1 MADAARAKNRLSD
14 IELKKGKD
22 INKYFKFKRVL
33 ALLCTITL
41 VLCLC
46 TVFASA
52 AEAERE
58 EELRSTSYVVAD
70 NTFIYANQG
79 GSGATTSVSKRAIVS
94 SSTSSG
100 TWASNL
106 TSSSGNHWPDA
117 SRKGVSGYMWDRKI
131 CPKQHCY
138 KVFNVSSYLYNSAS
152 TSSGYKYNFS
162 FPIGT
167 IMYSIKVDNQ
177 FSPTFRY
184 VHMLYNGSVYTGW
197 MLIGQTASESGVA

>member
-1 MADAARAKNRLSD
+1 M
-14 IELKKGKD
+14 
-22 INKYFKFKRVL
+22 NKYVKRAL
-33 ALLCTITL
+33 AWICTLTL
-41 VLCLC
+41 VFSLS

-79 GSGATTSVSKRAIVS
+79 GSGSTTSVSKRAIVS

-117 SRKGVSGYMWDRKI
+117 SRNGISGYMWDRKI
-131 CPKQHCY
+131 CPKQYCY
-138 KVFNVSSYLYNSAS
+138 KVYNVSSYLYNSAS

-167 IMYSIKVDNQ
+167 IMYSTRND
-177 FSPTFRY
+177 SSSSFRY
-184 VHMLYNGSVYTGW
+184 AYMLYNGSVYTGW
-197 MLIGQTASESGVA
+197 ILYGQTAKESGVA